1 MTSQVSESD
10 TRSLVD
16 DLSKQV
22 SGEVRFDKMSR
33 VLYSTDASMYQ
44 IEPIGVVIPRDA
56 EDVIAVVETANRHN
70 VTVLPRGGGTS
81 LAGQTVGQ
89 SIVIDFSKYM
99 RNIIEVN
106 EEEQWVRTEP
116 GIVLDV
122 LNHELR
128 GTGLLF
134 SPDPSTSNRGNIGGA
149 LGNNSCGAHSIMWG
163 KTVDNVH
170 EMDVVLS
177 DGQTTR
183 FSQLDGSALE
193 TRMRASG
200 LEGDIYRKLFEIG
213 DANRD
218 EILARYPKIQRRVSG
233 YNLDEFVGGSD
244 FNMARFVVGSEGTL
258 VTITEAKLK
267 LVARPKFTALGVL
280 HCNELMEAMEATVAV
295 LEMNPS
301 AVELIGSMILRQAKS
316 NLAYSRITDF
326 IDGDPEAILAIE
338 MVGDTEAEVVSKLD
352 VLEERIKKDRLG
364 YSLIRMMDPSE
375 QNKVWDVRKAGL
387 GLMMNVP
394 GDAKPLPYVEDTA
407 VAPEVLPEFVKR
419 FDEIVKNHGTEAGY
433 YGHASV
439 GCLHIRPLI
448 DLKRVDGHVPADN
461 TID

>member
-193 TRMRASG
+193 TRMRGSG

-301 AVELIGSMILRQAKS
+301 AVELIGRATLRTHASLISSTAIPKPFWQLRWSETLRPRSFPSWMCSKS
-316 NLAYSRITDF
+316 ESKKI
-326 IDGDPEAILAIE
+326 GLAI
-338 MVGDTEAEVVSKLD
+338 
-352 VLEERIKKDRLG
+352 R
-364 YSLIRMMDPSE
+364 
-375 QNKVWDVRKAGL
+375 
-387 GLMMNVP
+387 
-394 GDAKPLPYVEDTA
+394 
-407 VAPEVLPEFVKR
+407 
-419 FDEIVKNHGTEAGY
+419 
-433 YGHASV
+433 
-439 GCLHIRPLI
+439 
-448 DLKRVDGHVPADN
+448 
-461 TID
+461 